1 MKTVNKIVNLTEN
14 EVKILT
20 LLVTKGTD
28 SGGEQ
33 ISTDIEESNMFQLD
47 DVYPQALFEYGKTK
61 SSVKELLPIL
71 RRRVTL
77 PVMLVRVISMV
88 N

>member
-20 LLVTKGTD
+20 LLVTKGTN
-28 SGGEQ
+28 SGGER

-47 DVYPQALFEYGKTK
+47 DVYPQAL
-61 SSVKELLPIL
+61 SSTAKPSHRLKELLPIL

>member
-1 MKTVNKIVNLTEN
+1 MKTVNKIVDLTEN

-20 LLVTKGTD
+20 LLVTRGTGN
-28 SGGEQ
+28 GGKR

-47 DVYPQALFEYGKTK
+47 DVYPQALSEYGKTK
-61 SSVKELLPIL
+61 SSVKG
-71 RRRVTL
+71 TL
-77 PVMLVRVISMV
+77 ANLEKKGYITCYAGEGYLMA